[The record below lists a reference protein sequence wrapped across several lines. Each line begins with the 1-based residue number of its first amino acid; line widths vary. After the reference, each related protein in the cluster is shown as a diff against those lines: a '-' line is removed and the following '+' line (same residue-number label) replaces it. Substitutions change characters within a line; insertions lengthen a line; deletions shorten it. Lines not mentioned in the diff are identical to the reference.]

1 MEKKPHDC
9 LNSLTLLYVE
19 DDADSR
25 EELAQILKLWF
36 ANVYVAE
43 NGQAG
48 LDRFK
53 STPVDIVLTDI
64 QMPVLNGLSMSA
76 EIRRQVPDQAII
88 VLSAYND
95 MEYLFRAIDIGI
107 HQYITKPVS
116 VERLLAKMVD
126 MAALIHAKREQRR
139 NQRLLEQ
146 YRDLVDATALVCKL
160 NVAGRITYA
169 NDKFCERTG
178 YSKNE
183 LIGAPMSLVRGSTAT
198 NAFAEADWQ
207 AVLGGTPWSGKVT
220 NQTRD
225 GTAYVIGNRLF
236 PIFNEDNQVEEVVCL
251 TVDVA

>member
-25 EELAQILKLWF
+25 EELAQILRLWF
-36 ANVYVAE
+36 AEVHVAE

-48 LDRFK
+48 LESFK
-53 STPVDIVLTDI
+53 SKPADIVLTDI

-76 EIRRQVPDQAII
+76 EIRRQVPDQAVI

-95 MEYLFRAIDIGI
+95 MEYLFRSIDIGI
-107 HQYITKPVS
+107 NQYITKPVS
-116 VERLLAKMVD
+116 VERLLAKLVE
-126 MAALIHAKREQRR
+126 MATLIHAKREQRR

-146 YRDLVDATALVCKL
+146 YRDLVDATTLVCKL
-160 NVAGRITYA
+160 DTTGHITYA
-169 NDKFCERTG
+169 NAAFCQRTG
-178 YSKNE
+178 YSKEE
-183 LIGAPMSLVRGSTAT
+183 LVGAPMSLLRSTPAAD
-198 NAFAEADWQ
+198 AFADADWQ

-225 GTAYVIGNRLF
+225 GTAYIIGNRLF

>member
-25 EELAQILKLWF
+25 EELAQILRLWF

-48 LDRFK
+48 LERFK

-76 EIRRQVPDQAII
+76 EIRRQVPDQAVII
-88 VLSAYND
+88 LSAYND

-107 HQYITKPVS
+107 NHYITKPVS
-116 VERLLAKMVD
+116 VERLLAKLVD
-126 MAALIHAKREQRR
+126 MARLIHAKREQRR

-146 YRDLVDATALVCKL
+146 YRDVIDAAALVCKL
-160 NVAGRITYA
+160 DVAGRITYV
-169 NDKFCERTG
+169 NDAFCQHTG
-178 YSKNE
+178 YSKDE
-183 LIGAPMSLVRGSTAT
+183 LIGAPMSLLRSTTTT
-198 NAFAEADWQ
+198 NAFPDADWQ
-207 AVLGGTPWSGKVT
+207 SVLGGTPWSGKVT
-220 NQTRD
+220 NQRRD
-225 GTAYVIGNRLF
+225 GTTYVVGNRLF

-251 TVDVA
+251 IVDVA